1 MSQQTINIGTSANDG
16 TGDTLRDAFNKCN
29 GNFTEL
35 YSVTGQVVGDTSPQL
50 GGDLDVNGY
59 DIVSVSNGNITFAP
73 NGSGNIELTPNT
85 GYIQLSGLK
94 VSSLVVSPMTSG
106 QSISLTTAG
115 GGVTNINAINATGG
129 NVNGVTI
136 GNSSPAAGTFTTVVS
151 RNHTPVADALYSVG
165 TLVYRWLEV
174 NSYTLNGVKVVLG
187 NPSTLTTSG
196 AISVDKSYV
205 KLDSSGGAI
214 AATLADGLD
223 GQMLVITMTVAG
235 NNAVV
240 TPTNAAGFTS
250 LTLNSVGDT
259 ATLIFSGTKWMLMSS
274 YGVAIA

>member
-1 MSQQTINIGTSANDG
+1 MSQLTINIGTSANDG
-16 TGDTLRDAFNKCN
+16 TGDTLRDAFDKCN
-29 GNFTEL
+29 DNFTEL
-35 YSVTGQVVGDTSPQL
+35 YAVSGVVSGDTSPTL
-50 GGDLDVNGY
+50 GGDLDVGGFS
-59 DIVSVSNGNITFAP
+59 IVSASNGDITVAP

-85 GYIQLSGLK
+85 GYVQLDELK
-94 VSSLVVSPMTSG
+94 VSSLVISPMTSG
-106 QSISLTTAG
+106 QNISLTTAS

-129 NVNGVTI
+129 TINGTTI
-136 GNSSPAAGTFTTVVS
+136 GNSSAAAATFTTVVS
-151 RNHTPVADALYSVG
+151 RNHTPVTDALYSVG

-205 KLDSSGGAI
+205 KLNSSGGAI

-240 TPTNAAGFTS
+240 TPSNAAGFTT
-250 LTLNSVGDT
+250 LTFNSVGDT
-259 ATLIFSGTKWMLMSS
+259 ATLVFSEADWMLMSS

>member
-1 MSQQTINIGTSANDG
+1 MSQLTINIGTSANDG
-16 TGDTLRDAFNKCN
+16 TGDTLRDAFDKCN
-29 GNFTEL
+29 DNFTEL
-35 YSVTGQVVGDTSPQL
+35 YAVSGVVSGDTSPTL
-50 GGDLDVNGY
+50 GGDLDVGGFS
-59 DIVSVSNGNITFAP
+59 IVSASNGDITVAP

-85 GYIQLSGLK
+85 GYVQLDELK
-94 VSSLVVSPMTSG
+94 VSSLVISPMTSG
-106 QSISLTTAG
+106 QNISLTTAS

-129 NVNGVTI
+129 TINGTTI
-136 GNSSPAAGTFTTVVS
+136 GNSSAAAATFTTVVS
-151 RNHTPVADALYSVG
+151 RNHTPVTDALYSVG

-205 KLDSSGGAI
+205 KLNSSGGAI

-240 TPTNAAGFTS
+240 TPSNAAGFTT
-250 LTLNSVGDT
+250 LTFNSVGDT
-259 ATLIFSGTKWMLMSS
+259 ATLVFSAADWMLMSS

>member
-1 MSQQTINIGTSANDG
+1 MSQQTIEIGTSANDG
-16 TGDTLRDAFNKCN
+16 TGDTLRDAFDKCN
-29 GNFTEL
+29 NNFTEL
-35 YSVTGQVVGDTSPQL
+35 YAVSGVVSGDASPTL
-50 GGDLDVNGY
+50 GGNLDVGGY
-59 DIVSVSNGNITFAP
+59 SIVSASNGDITVSP

-106 QSISLTTAG
+106 QNISLTTAS
-115 GGVTNINAINATGG
+115 GGVTNINAISTTGG
-129 NVNGVTI
+129 TINGTVI
-136 GNSSPAAGTFTTVVS
+136 GNSSPASATFTTVVS
-151 RNHTPVADALYSVG
+151 RNHTPVTDALYSVG

-196 AISVDKSYV
+196 AISTDKSYV

-223 GQMLVITMTVAG
+223 GQMLVVTMTVAG
-235 NNAVV
+235 SNAVV
-240 TPTNAAGFTS
+240 TPANALGFNS
-250 LTLNSVGDT
+250 LTFNSAGDT
-259 ATLIFSGTKWMLMSS
+259 ATLVFSGADWMLTSS
-274 YGVAIA
+274 YGVVIA